1 MKPSLDLLTK
11 RAKETKK
18 ETKKYFQRLKKRIP
32 KKLDEQVSAIHDEVF
47 ENTDCLSCANCCK
60 TTGPM
65 FTPKDVERIAKYL
78 KMSLYDFESQYL
90 TTDEDNHQVLQSLP
104 CSFLDQDNHCSIYEV
119 RPKACREFPH
129 TDRKKFHQLTDLT
142 LKNVAVCP
150 AAFEIVEK
158 MKARVAMR

>member
-1 MKPSLDLLTK
+1 MNTSLDILHK
-11 RAKETKK
+11 RAKETQK
-18 ETKKYFQRLKKRIP
+18 ETQKYFQRLKKRVP
-32 KKLDEQVSAIHDEVF
+32 KKLDEQVGAIHDEVF
-47 ENTDCLSCANCCK
+47 ANTDCLTCANCCK

-90 TTDEDNHQVLQSLP
+90 TTDEDSHQVLQQLP
-104 CSFLDQDNHCSIYEV
+104 CSFLGADNHCSIYDV

-129 TDRKKFHQLTDLT
+129 TDRKKFHQLTELT

-150 AAFEIVEK
+150 AAFDIVEK
-158 MKARVAMR
+158 MKARVALR

>member
-1 MKPSLDLLTK
+1 MNTSLDLLQK
-11 RAKETKK
+11 RVKETQK
-18 ETKKYFQRLKKRIP
+18 ETQKYFQRLKKRVP
-32 KKLDEQVSAIHDEVF
+32 KKLDEQVGTIHDEVF
-47 ENTDCLSCANCCK
+47 ENTDCLTCANCCK

-129 TDRKKFHQLTDLT
+129 TDRKKFHQLTELT

-158 MKARVAMR
+158 MKERVALR